1 MLAVLQNRVRQTRV
15 TLGVFEIDRVN
26 FVWHGGRADF
36 TRDSF
41 LFEMVQRHV
50 TPDITVKVDQ
60 DGVEAGNAVEQL
72 SNVVVRLNLRGVRVP
87 LDAQRGDKLFAEL
100 MPVNF
105 RVSGDVGVIVTD
117 CTVDFTKNFN
127 FG

>member
-1 MLAVLQNRVRQTRV
+1 MLQNRVRQTQV
-15 TLGVFEIDRVN
+15 TLGVFEIDGVN
-26 FVWHGGRADF
+26 FVRHGGRADF

-50 TPDITVKVDQ
+50 TPDIAVKVDQ
-60 DGVEAGNAVEQL
+60 DGVETGDAVKQL
-72 SNVVVRLNLRGVRVP
+72 GNVVVRLNLRGVRVP

-105 RVSGDVGVIVTD
+105 RVSSDVGIIVTD
-117 CTVDFTKNFN
+117 CTIDLTKNFN
-127 FG
+127 PG

>member
-1 MLAVLQNRVRQTRV
+1 MLQNRVRQTR
-15 TLGVFEIDRVN
+15 GYPQVFEIDGVN
-26 FVWHGGRADF
+26 FVRHGGRADF
-36 TRDSF
+36 TRDGF

-50 TPDITVKVDQ
+50 TPDIAVKVDQ
-60 DGVEAGNAVEQL
+60 DSVETGDAVEQL

-117 CTVDFTKNFN
+117 CTIDLTKNFN
-127 FG
+127 WLS